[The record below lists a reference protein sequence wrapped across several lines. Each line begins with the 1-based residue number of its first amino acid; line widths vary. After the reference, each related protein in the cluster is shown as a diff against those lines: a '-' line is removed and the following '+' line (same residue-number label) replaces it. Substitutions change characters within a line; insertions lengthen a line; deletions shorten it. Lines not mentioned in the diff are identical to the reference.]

1 MRCVPKTK
9 FFFTEKLRVPRASPR
24 IMIYRFMDYMVKFY
38 HSYNEGY
45 GSYYITYRLYTGSSL
60 IDIKERILKDLSYEF
75 SSVGLGKEISEIDL
89 SSSFDD
95 MCDTISDMVDDLD
108 SYSSSWRDRI
118 EDYEIEI
125 SEGKSLNDVIKFY
138 NHFIDHCNELGD
150 DEGADREIA
159 FEFDG
164 ELARKIERVIEDGE
178 PIGDY
183 LRDLLS
189 SHDLYIDWKFIDGIK
204 KNLL

>member
-1 MRCVPKTK
+1 
-9 FFFTEKLRVPRASPR
+9 
-24 IMIYRFMDYMVKFY
+24 MIYSGMDYMVKFY

-60 IDIKERILKDLSYEF
+60 VDIKERMLKDLSYEF

-108 SYSSSWRDRI
+108 SYSSSWSDII

-125 SEGKSLNDVIKFY
+125 SEGESLNDVIKFY
-138 NHFIDHCNELGD
+138 DHFIDHCNELGD
-150 DEGADREIA
+150 DEGADREIV

-183 LRDLLS
+183 LRDLLFD
-189 SHDLYIDWKFIDGIK
+189 HDLYIDWKFIDGIK

>member
-1 MRCVPKTK
+1 
-9 FFFTEKLRVPRASPR
+9 
-24 IMIYRFMDYMVKFY
+24 MIYRFMDYTVKFY

-95 MCDTISDMVDDLD
+95 MCDTISNMVDDLEN
-108 SYSSSWRDRI
+108 YSSSWGSM

-125 SEGKSLNDVIKFY
+125 SECKSLNDVIKFY
-138 NHFIDHCNELGD
+138 NHFIDHCDELGD

-189 SHDLYIDWKFIDGIK
+189 RHDLYIDWKFIDRIK
-204 KNLL
+204 NNLL

>member
-1 MRCVPKTK
+1 
-9 FFFTEKLRVPRASPR
+9 
-24 IMIYRFMDYMVKFY
+24 MVKFY
-38 HSYNEGY
+38 HSYDEGY

-89 SSSFDD
+89 SSSFDE
-95 MCDTISDMVDDLD
+95 LD
-108 SYSSSWRDRI
+108 
-118 EDYEIEI
+118 
-125 SEGKSLNDVIKFY
+125 
-138 NHFIDHCNELGD
+138 D
-150 DEGADREIA
+150 DEGADKQIV

-164 ELARKIERVIEDGE
+164 ELARKIENVVEDGE

-189 SHDLYIDWKFIDGIK
+189 RHDLYIDWEFIDAIK

>member
-1 MRCVPKTK
+1 
-9 FFFTEKLRVPRASPR
+9 
-24 IMIYRFMDYMVKFY
+24 MVKFY
-38 HSYNEGY
+38 HSYDEGY

-89 SSSFDD
+89 SSSFED
-95 MCDTISDMVDDLD
+95 MGDTISDMVDGLGD
-108 SYSSSWRDRI
+108 YSSSWSSI
-118 EDYEIEI
+118 ENYEIEI
-125 SEGKSLNDVIKFY
+125 SEGRSLNDVIKFY
-138 NHFIDHCNELGD
+138 NHFIDHCDELDD
-150 DEGADREIA
+150 DEGADKQIV

-164 ELARKIERVIEDGE
+164 ELARKIENVVEDGE

-189 SHDLYIDWKFIDGIK
+189 RHDLYIDWEFIDAIK

>member
-1 MRCVPKTK
+1 
-9 FFFTEKLRVPRASPR
+9 
-24 IMIYRFMDYMVKFY
+24 MIYSGMDYMVKFY

-60 IDIKERILKDLSYEF
+60 IDIKEMILKDLSYEF

-95 MCDTISDMVDDLD
+95 MCDTISNMVDDLD

-125 SEGKSLNDVIKFY
+125 SEGESLNDVIKFY

-150 DEGADREIA
+150 DEGADKQIV

-189 SHDLYIDWKFIDGIK
+189 RHDLYIDWKFIDRIK
-204 KNLL
+204 NNLL